1 MANNIWAS
9 FPEIWAKEQQAVF
22 MKKNVAMEI
31 ADMSFQ
37 GSMARGD
44 VLHRT
49 YPSVSAST
57 IPSIYTRDTDVTFR
71 DITDTDET
79 LTVNRQFIIPFY
91 LDDFDS
97 IQNNYDAAAMYGR
110 NFGIALQSQVDADVL
125 GEVLNA
131 WSVVDAGDVWGTTG
145 QGISLTTSNVLQTI
159 TTCTKKLNK
168 LNVYSN
174 DRVGIVSPDF
184 EDVVSQ
190 YYGAKVTDLGDDVA
204 QNWYFR
210 SISGYKLFSS
220 NNLTATA
227 VLAMATN
234 PTANDTI
241 TIAWQ
246 VFTFVSSIGTTAG
259 NVLIGANVD
268 ITRAN
273 LETLINAPQTTTA
286 TGVALTGDNLIKFR
300 ARISAVNNNTAD
312 TITITAKGESKLSV
326 AETLTAG
333 ADVWTTALQKQ
344 HCVFGI
350 AKSCTTLVMQKKPSV
365 EVKDNPNR
373 LGKNILNG
381 VLYWVKTFADNAKN
395 MVRVELNAS
404 GY

>member
-1 MANNIWAS
+1 MTDA
-9 FPEIWAKEQQAVF
+9 EYEQRKKENLWGSKQVRKMGNLFILFYYYKWLITFEHHSQRSGQRTTNSIYE
-22 MKKNVAMEI
+22 KNVAMEI

-159 TTCTKKLNK
+159 TTCTK
-168 LNVYSN
+168 S
-174 DRVGIVSPDF
+174 
-184 EDVVSQ
+184 
-190 YYGAKVTDLGDDVA
+190 
-204 QNWYFR
+204 
-210 SISGYKLFSS
+210 
-220 NNLTATA
+220 LTS
-227 VLAMATN
+227 LMY
-234 PTANDTI
+234 
-241 TIAWQ
+241 
-246 VFTFVSSIGTTAG
+246 
-259 NVLIGANVD
+259 
-268 ITRAN
+268 
-273 LETLINAPQTTTA
+273 
-286 TGVALTGDNLIKFR
+286 
-300 ARISAVNNNTAD
+300 
-312 TITITAKGESKLSV
+312 
-326 AETLTAG
+326 
-333 ADVWTTALQKQ
+333 
-344 HCVFGI
+344 
-350 AKSCTTLVMQKKPSV
+350 
-365 EVKDNPNR
+365 
-373 LGKNILNG
+373 IL
-381 VLYWVKTFADNAKN
+381 
-395 MVRVELNAS
+395 MIE
-404 GY
+404 